1 VLALLGAMTRR
12 GRLRDCVKVGGGVF
26 VELERT
32 GEGVDDLREGWCSRP
47 CSSRR

>member
-1 VLALLGAMTRR
+1 MLGTMPRR
-12 GRLRDCVKVGGGVF
+12 GRLRDCMEVGGGVF

-32 GEGVDDLREGWCSRP
+32 GEGVDDLRGGVVFAP